1 MSSILEFKYT
11 IQYTSYANSI
21 CVFCFY
27 CQCVIKKDIIFISGE
42 NLIFPEYNQN
52 GKCLVFN
59 KILYDS

>member
-1 MSSILEFKYT
+1 MCMSSILEFKYT
-11 IQYTSYANSI
+11 IQLRK
-21 CVFCFY
+21 FY
-27 CQCVIKKDIIFISGE
+27 LCILLLLSVRYKKNIIFISGE